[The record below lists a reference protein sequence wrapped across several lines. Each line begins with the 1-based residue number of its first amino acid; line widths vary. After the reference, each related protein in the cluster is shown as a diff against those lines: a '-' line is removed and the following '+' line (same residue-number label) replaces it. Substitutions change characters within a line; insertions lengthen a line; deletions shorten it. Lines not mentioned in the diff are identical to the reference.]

1 MIINRCAASPLL
13 PCIPTADSISQLNDY
28 TGILDNRSAA
38 LSWRADIPA
47 TRPRTFVSS
56 ATALI
61 SILTVFIISY
71 RKLDR
76 DCLPALRSAPGVH
89 CTRCQLPLLFMT
101 LTFLPDCRSRLSLR
115 IFQVREK
122 QEGKS
127 DRAPSRRHPSG
138 DA

>member
-13 PCIPTADSISQLNDY
+13 PCIPMADSISQLNDY

-76 DCLPALRSAPGVH
+76 DCLCCCGLAAPLAPGVH

-122 QEGKS
+122 
-127 DRAPSRRHPSG
+127 
-138 DA
+138 